1 MDVRGGRDLRGRG
14 LISLRMLLLG
24 VAWPSVTLLLI
35 GLWRIR
41 LIILPSMRF
50 LIILC
55 MLRDTLLM
63 EMPRIPSPSQR
74 TDPPNTS
81 TSSSRETKPHG
92 STMPPN
98 VRDDSSVWP
107 TKMDPPRLNV
117 VSTLPVPNKPSI
129 VICGKRVLLR
139 TLHQLMRQPKSLAV
153 ERRPLLPYTHHG
165 ANSAREWR
173 RNLPSMLR
181 VLVFP
186 FTSSVEMRSVTLFRL
201 A

>member
-24 VAWPSVTLLLI
+24 VVWPSVTLLRT

-55 MLRDTLLM
+55 MLRDILLLV
-63 EMPRIPSPSQR
+63 MPRIPSPSQR
-74 TDPPNTS
+74 TDPPNSS

-92 STMPPN
+92 STTPVN

-117 VSTLPVPNKPSI
+117 VSTLPVPNEPSI

-139 TLHQLMRQPKSLAV
+139 TLHPLMRLRTSLAV
-153 ERRPLLPYTHHG
+153 ERTLLLPFTRHG
-165 ANSAREWR
+165 ANSAKEWKM
-173 RNLPSMLR
+173 NLPSMLR

-186 FTSSVEMRSVTLFRL
+186 FTSSVEMRNVNLSRL
-201 A
+201 T